1 MEKKIKR
8 FAQTIITLLL
18 LLIGSVAANA
28 QIRIV
33 DEQDGKPV
41 AGAYIFSSTG
51 HLLCVSD
58 ADGNT
63 KPLNGMVTISTLMHE
78 PKTIDASKTKGDV
91 LLKPK
96 SYSLPE
102 VVVDRADYVKLS
114 GAFRDICRNDGKTI
128 LYREGLMDFYI
139 DMKSG
144 KIKRRVRACRQ
155 YEAQGLRKIVN
166 FKIAILGMAQSTD
179 LSRIKYIK
187 RDTISSVSG
196 DTTFYK
202 SSFKGRTSD
211 DAIMYIDTHREG
223 VYRHIINNAKYR
235 TKINPMLKVHTMIC
249 DWTFSSKAETW
260 SSLVSFRSIYNYDY
274 QPLPGKKFIASE
286 EMKDFVVTD
295 AHTLTKEQSD
305 KELKDKSETADFTLP
320 DCLPAIPYDVAKET
334 QGLKKTKF
342 WEM

>member
-1 MEKKIKR
+1 MNKKNKNLLHYILA
-8 FAQTIITLLL
+8 FLLL
-18 LLIGSVAANA
+18 FICSVTTNA

-33 DEQDGKPV
+33 DEQDGKPI
-41 AGAYIFSSTG
+41 AGAYIFSSDN
-51 HLLCVSD
+51 HLLCISD
-58 ADGNT
+58 ANGNT
-63 KPLNGMVTISTLMHE
+63 KPLSGTVTISTLSHE
-78 PKTIDASKTKGDV
+78 AKTIDASRTKGDV
-91 LLKPK
+91 LLKQK

-166 FKIAILGMAQSTD
+166 FKIAILGQAQSTD

-187 RDTISSVSG
+187 RDSISSVNG

-202 SSFKGRTSD
+202 SSYKGRTSD
-211 DAIMYIDTHREG
+211 DAIMYIDTHRKG
-223 VYRHIINNAKYR
+223 LYRHIIDNAKYR
-235 TKINPMLKVHTMIC
+235 RNINPMLKVHANLC

-260 SSLVSFRSIYNYDY
+260 SSLVSFRSIYNYDE
-274 QPLPGKKFIASE
+274 QPLPGKNFIAAE
-286 EMKDFVVTD
+286 EMRDFVVTD
-295 AHTLTKEQSD
+295 AHTLSKEQAD
-305 KELKDKSETADFTLP
+305 KELKDKTETADFTLP